1 MSRKKSIVVEYD
13 LSRWGWSIKLQGRD
27 SDART
32 EIIEAVEAAAKRHD
46 ITLVNAK
53 PAFGEQSPK
62 KERKKITKI
71 DSATKILKTAAERS
85 EQADSARQAEVAREH
100 LSR

>member
-13 LSRWGWSIKLQGRD
+13 LSRWGWSIKLLARD

-32 EIIEAVEAAAKRHD
+32 EIIGAVEAAAKRHD

-53 PAFGEQSPK
+53 PAFGEQPVK
-62 KERKKITKI
+62 KERKKTAKA
-71 DSATKILKTAAERS
+71 DGKATEKDT
-85 EQADSARQAEVAREH
+85 QADSARQAEAARAK
-100 LSR
+100 LPR